1 MEEIPLSKD
10 DVWEADGYYKIKV
23 VKGIVFLKPKK
34 GPEPL
39 HGYGEN
45 QSFFVNIGDRLN
57 SIEDYV
63 ISKPKTNTEP

>member
-10 DVWEADGYYKIKV
+10 DVWEADGHYKITV

-39 HGYGEN
+39 RGYGANESFSVN
-45 QSFFVNIGDRLN
+45 QGDRLR
-57 SIEDYV
+57 SIEDYT
-63 ISKPKTNTEP
+63 ISKPKT